1 MLVLQVMFFFSSFV
15 SNVTISILSGV
26 SSVSK
31 IRNAIGIVVIVSNSS
46 LVSKFIL

>member
-1 MLVLQVMFFFSSFV
+1 MFFSFV

-31 IRNAIGIVVIVSNSS
+31 ISAIGIVVSVSNSS
-46 LVSKFIL
+46 FVSKFIL

>member
-1 MLVLQVMFFFSSFV
+1 MLFFSLV

-31 IRNAIGIVVIVSNSS
+31 ISAIGIVVSVSNSS
-46 LVSKFIL
+46 FCK